1 MSHWPSARDW
11 LFSLKAFVAAMLAL
25 YLAMAAGLPRP
36 YWAMSA
42 VYIVAHPLTGA
53 TRSKALYRVLGTL
66 LGATAAVAFVP
77 LFDDAPILLAA
88 VVALWTGSLLYISL
102 LHRTPRSYVFM
113 LAAYTLPLIAL
124 PAVDQPQAVFDIAV
138 ARSEEIMLGI
148 ICASIVGA
156 IAFPGKIAPVIH
168 ARTQDWLR
176 DAAAWAADTLAPG
189 SAAGHPGTRHRLA
202 SDILALDQ
210 LISQL
215 SYDPET
221 DDVVRH
227 ARELRARMSML
238 LPVLSSL
245 TAVLATLRGQ
255 GHAMPEDLEQL
266 TGEIAGWVRTM
277 SADAGTAQRFR
288 ERLERGDAPAG
299 DALDWGG
306 ALAANA
312 RWRLGALVDLWLD
325 CLSLHAR
332 IAGKASGTPWAPAYR
347 RREISRGARHLDHG
361 MTLFSAISAS
371 LATFCGSLI
380 WIATGWADGGA
391 AVTLGAIACCFFAA
405 QDEPAPMVLSFAV
418 WTAVCIVI
426 AAIYLFAIL
435 PLSHGFATL
444 VMLLALPFLLVGTLI
459 AQPRFNMI
467 AMLLTVNTATFI
479 GLQGAYQADFTA
491 FLNGNLAGVAGVL
504 FALVWTLLTRPFGTE
519 LALRRLVHASWRDLA
534 NTAAGHAVT
543 DHARLT
549 ARMLD
554 RLGQLIPR
562 LAASG
567 NDSVTDGFKEL
578 RVGFSTLELQREEL
592 DLSGATR
599 DAIQAVLDAL
609 ADYYRRC
616 LAERTH
622 QAPQAD
628 LQQRIDAAIAR
639 IVTRRTAAAR
649 IALNALVELRVAL
662 LPNAAAL
669 RMPSVPAHAASGG

>member
-1 MSHWPSARDW
+1 MNHWPSARDW

-42 VYIVAHPLTGA
+42 VYIVSHPLTGA

-66 LGATAAVAFVP
+66 LGATAAIAFVP
-77 LFDDAPILLAA
+77 LFDDAPVLLSA

-148 ICASIVGA
+148 ICASVVGA
-156 IAFPGKIAPVIH
+156 IVFPGRIAPVIH
-168 ARTQDWLR
+168 ARTQAWLR

-189 SAAGHPGTRHRLA
+189 SAAQHPGTRHRLA

-221 DDVVRH
+221 ADMVRH

-245 TAVLATLRGQ
+245 TAVLGTLRGQ
-255 GHAMPEDLEQL
+255 GHAMPHDLEQL

-277 SADAGTAQRFR
+277 SADAGAAQRFR

-325 CLSLHAR
+325 CLTLHAR
-332 IAGKASGTPWAPAYR
+332 LAGEASGEPWAPAYR
-347 RREISRGARHLDHG
+347 RREISRGARHLDYG
-361 MTLFSAISAS
+361 MMLFSAFSAS
-371 LATFCGSLI
+371 LATFCGCLV

-391 AVTLGAIACCFFAA
+391 AVTLGAIASCFFAA

-418 WTAVCIVI
+418 WTAVCIVV

-435 PLSHGFATL
+435 PLSHGFVTL
-444 VMLLALPFLLVGTLI
+444 AMLLAVPFLLAGTLI

-504 FALVWTLLTRPFGTE
+504 VALGWTLLTRPFGTE

-534 NTAAGHAVT
+534 DTAAGHAVT

-567 NDSVTDGFKEL
+567 NDTVTDGFKEL

-592 DLSGATR
+592 DLSGTTR

-622 QAPQAD
+622 RAPQAD
-628 LQQRIDAAIAR
+628 LQHRIDAAIAR
-639 IVTRRTAAAR
+639 TVTRRSAAAR

-662 LPNAAAL
+662 LPTATPLRVPNAPGAA
-669 RMPSVPAHAASGG
+669 GGG